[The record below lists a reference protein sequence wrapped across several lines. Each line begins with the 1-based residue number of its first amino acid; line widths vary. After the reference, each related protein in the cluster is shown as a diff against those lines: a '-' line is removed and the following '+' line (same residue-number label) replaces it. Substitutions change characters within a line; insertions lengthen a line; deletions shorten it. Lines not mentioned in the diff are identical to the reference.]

1 MIEALIQGT
10 VQGITEWL
18 PVSSEGIVVL
28 INNSFFG
35 DKFSL
40 QEDINYAL
48 FLHIGTFFSA
58 LVYFHEDV
66 INIFKSLFRY
76 KNEKEDMQN
85 LILFLF
91 FSTIISGFI
100 GVIFLSLIDRLD
112 ESNITG
118 PVLMLVVG
126 IALAITGFLQW
137 KHSGKSFDLLIKH
150 NKSSIDSIKEVAKDV
165 ENLISERINPV
176 QSRQNKGGRLL
187 QDLNIVDAIFLGFVQ
202 GFTVI
207 PGLSRSGTTISF
219 LLMRKIDSAV
229 ALKLSF
235 LMSLPVVLGVNIY
248 KNYDD
253 ILNISTELLAALL
266 ASFLFGI
273 ITMHSLLRLAERVN
287 FAIFVFLLS
296 TLTIVLSLYSI
307 IF

>member
-18 PVSSEGIVVL
+18 PVSSEGIIVL

-48 FLHIGTFFSA
+48 FLHMGTFFAA

-66 INIFKSLFRY
+66 INILKGLVRY
-76 KNEKEDMQN
+76 KKSDKDMQN
-85 LILFLF
+85 LLLFLF
-91 FSTIISGFI
+91 FSTSISGIIGFI
-100 GVIFLSLIDRLD
+100 ILVIIERLD
-112 ESNITG
+112 DTSVTG

-126 IALAITGFLQW
+126 IALAFTGFLQW
-137 KHSGKSFDLLIKH
+137 RHSGKSFSIIKQQ
-150 NKSSIDSIKEVAKDV
+150 KSSLDSIKEVARDV
-165 ENLISERINPV
+165 ENIISERINPATK
-176 QSRQNKGGRLL
+176 RQHKGGRLL
-187 QDLNIVDAIFLGFVQ
+187 QDLNIMDAMILGFVQ

-219 LLMRKIDSAV
+219 LLIRKIDSAI

-248 KNYDD
+248 RNYDD
-253 ILNISTELLAALL
+253 LLNISPELLAALL
-266 ASFLFGI
+266 AAFLFGI
-273 ITMHSLLRLAERVN
+273 ITIHSLLRLAERVN

-296 TLTIVLSLYSI
+296 ALTIILSLYSI